1 MRSTFS
7 KSVLLIVLLVMTTQ
21 VFAQHNPGL
30 MFLQSLAVPGMGEL
44 WQGNNSGYVFIAS
57 EILLWS
63 SMFYFQEESHLSK
76 RHAYETALEYAHVTP
91 RDYSDEYYHHL
102 SKYDSS
108 GYEAGGYN
116 EGIRRTAINLYPGD
130 AEAQAL
136 YIQNNAYSDDYSWN
150 WDSDERKNQY
160 TKHYKDIQ
168 TNKDY
173 AQAMIG
179 GIVLNHLVSGFNS
192 LFYARKTNRRI
203 EMGVHMDHDMTP
215 VLSASWKF

>member
-7 KSVLLIVLLVMTTQ
+7 KAILIIVMLLMTVQ
-21 VFAQHNPGL
+21 IFAQHKPGL
-30 MFLQSLAVPGMGEL
+30 MFLQSMLVPGMGEL
-44 WQGNNSGYVFIAS
+44 WQGSSSGYVFIAS

-76 RHAYETALEYAHVTP
+76 RHAYECALEYAHIQP
-91 RDYSDEYYHHL
+91 RDYDNDYYHHL

-108 GYEAGGYN
+108 GYDAGGYN
-116 EGIRRTAINLYPGD
+116 ENIRRIAINLYPGD
-130 AEAQAL
+130 AELQAA
-136 YIQNNAYSDDYSWN
+136 YIEANAYSDDYSWD
-150 WDSDERKNQY
+150 WDSSERRSDY

-168 TNKDY
+168 NNKDY

-179 GIVLNHLVSGFNS
+179 GIVLNHIVSGLNS
-192 LFYARKTNRRI
+192 LFLSRSANRHL
-203 EMGVHMDHDMTP
+203 EMGVHMNDRATP